1 MKNWL
6 IAVLAMATMSL
17 AQAAE
22 FDMQGWIDE
31 QVDAGAVF
39 AATAMRL
46 QDGEVTYYGGGRLVP
61 GGDTIPDQATQFE
74 IGSLTKAFSN
84 LLLAE
89 MVENKEVAYDTTIG
103 ELLGSDFAFAND
115 AVAEITL
122 LQLATHTS
130 GLPRLPAN
138 LAPTDQLDPYKGYDE
153 EALLAG
159 IATARD
165 KQPLGNH
172 YAYSNFGVGLLGY
185 LLGRVHGEGYEAALT
200 ERVIEPLGLGA
211 TGFER
216 AEESATASRGGRAVK
231 DWTLDA
237 LAGAGALRSTT
248 GDLARFARAM
258 LGEIDGALAH
268 DLEAD
273 RTIVSAAGGFD
284 VTRVWHV
291 GGSPDGKIFW
301 HNGGTGGF
309 WSFFGFK
316 PATHEAVAILISGD
330 PDATGLGLRW
340 LGFES
345 PRPPAGDI
353 DASILGQY
361 DLNPNFGI
369 GVYARNGVLVA
380 QASGQMPLG
389 LHRIDDDWYAME
401 VADASLHFIRDGGD
415 VVALELAQNSML
427 QRAAKTSDTAAALT
441 RKEVDIARDD
451 LVAFVG
457 EYALNPAVKFTIRLG
472 DETLEAMLTGQPFFP
487 VFAKGD
493 DKFFYKVVDAE
504 LHFERDEDGKVN
516 ALVLHQGGI
525 VQRAEKITE

>member
-1 MKNWL
+1 MKYGLTAL
-6 IAVLAMATMSL
+6 IALATTCL
-17 AQAAE
+17 AHAGE

-31 QVDAGAVF
+31 QVDTAAVL
-39 AATAMRL
+39 AVTAMQV
-46 QDGEVTYYGGGRLVP
+46 QDGDVGYFAGGRQIP
-61 GGDTIPDQATQFE
+61 GGETAPDETTQFE
-74 IGSLTKAFSN
+74 IGSLTKAFTN

-89 MVENKEVAYDTTIG
+89 MVAADEVTYDTTIG
-103 ELLGSDFAFAND
+103 GLLGDDVEFAND
-115 AVAEITL
+115 AVADITL

-130 GLPRLPAN
+130 GLPRLPPN

-153 EALLAG
+153 DALLAG
-159 IATARD
+159 VAATRN

-185 LLGRVHGEGYEAALT
+185 LLGRVHGEGYEAALL

-211 TGFER
+211 TSFER
-216 AEESATASRGGRAVK
+216 AEKSATAFRGGRAVK

-248 GDLARFARAM
+248 GDLARFARVM
-258 LGEIDGALAH
+258 LGQVDSRLTH
-268 DLEAD
+268 DLAAD
-273 RTIVSAAGGFD
+273 RDIVSPAGGFD
-284 VTRVWHV
+284 ITRVWHV
-291 GGSPDGKIFW
+291 GESPDGKIFW

-316 PATHEAVAILISGD
+316 PATNEAVAILISGD

-345 PRPPAGDI
+345 PRPPSGDI

-369 GVYARNGVLVA
+369 GVYAMNGSLVA

-389 LHRIDDDWYAME
+389 LHRVDDEWYAME
-401 VADASLHFIRDGGD
+401 VADASLHFIREGGK
-415 VVALELAQNSML
+415 VVALELAQNGML
-427 QRAAKTSDTAAALT
+427 QRAAKTSDTAAALSKKALAVP
-441 RKEVDIARDD
+441 REA
-451 LVAFVG
+451 LAEFVG
-457 EYALNPAVKFTIRLG
+457 EYQLNPSVKFTIRLG
-472 DETLEAMLTGQPFFP
+472 EETLEAMLTGQPFFP
-487 VFAKGD
+487 IFAKGD

-504 LHFERDEDGKVN
+504 LHFERDDDGTVN
-516 ALVLHQGGI
+516 ALVLHQGSI
-525 VQRAEKITE
+525 VQRAEKLN

>member
-6 IAVLAMATMSL
+6 AAFLATVTVSL
-17 AQAAE
+17 AHAGE

-31 QVDAGAVF
+31 QVGAGAVL
-39 AATAMRL
+39 AVTAMHL
-46 QDGEVTYYGGGRLVP
+46 QDGEVSYFAGGRLAP
-61 GGDTIPDQATQFE
+61 GGDSAPDEAAQFE
-74 IGSLTKAFSN
+74 IGSLTKAFTN

-89 MVENKEVAYDTTIG
+89 MVKRDEVSYDTTIG

-115 AVAEITL
+115 AVADISL
-122 LQLATHTS
+122 LELATHTS

-153 EALLAG
+153 DALLQG

-172 YAYSNFGVGLLGY
+172 YAYSNLGVGLLGY
-185 LLGRVHGEGYEAALT
+185 LLGRVHGEGYEAALV
-200 ERVIEPLGLGA
+200 ELVIEPLGLEA

-216 AEESATASRGGRAVK
+216 AEGSATPFRAGRAVK

-237 LAGAGALRSTT
+237 LAGAGALRSTA
-248 GDLARFARAM
+248 GDLARFAQIM
-258 LGEIDGALAH
+258 LGELDNPLAH
-268 DLEAD
+268 DLAVD
-273 RTIVSAAGGFD
+273 RDIVSEAGGFD
-284 VTRVWHV
+284 ITRVWHV
-291 GGSPDGKIFW
+291 GQSPGGEIFW

-316 PATHEAVAILISGD
+316 PTTDEAVAILISGD
-330 PDATGLGLRW
+330 PDVTGLGLQW
-340 LGFES
+340 LGFEA

-353 DASILGQY
+353 DSSILGQY

-369 GVYARNGVLVA
+369 GVYERNGALVA

-389 LHRIDDDWYAME
+389 LHRIKDDWYAME
-401 VADASLHFIRDGGD
+401 VADASLHFIREDD
-415 VVALELAQNSML
+415 KVVALELAQNSML
-427 QRAAKTSDTAAALT
+427 QRAAKTSDTAAALAKT
-441 RKEVDIARDD
+441 AVEMSREELA
-451 LVAFVG
+451 AFVG
-457 EYALNPAVKFTIRLG
+457 VYRMNPSIDFTIRLG
-472 DETLEAMLTGQPFFP
+472 DETLEAMLTGQAFFP
-487 VFAKGD
+487 VFARGD

-504 LHFERDEDGKVN
+504 LHFERDEEGNVN

-525 VQRAEKITE
+525 VQRAERVD

>member
-1 MKNWL
+1 MTKWL
-6 IAVLAMATMSL
+6 TAFLAMAAVSS
-17 AQAAE
+17 ACAAE

-31 QVDAGAVF
+31 QVDSGAVL
-39 AATAMRL
+39 AVTAMHL
-46 QDGEVTYYGGGRLVP
+46 QEGEASYFAGGRLAP
-61 GGDTIPDQATQFE
+61 GGDASPDEATQFE
-74 IGSLTKAFSN
+74 IGSLTKAFTN

-89 MVENKEVAYDTTIG
+89 MVEQDKVSYGTTIG
-103 ELLGSDFAFAND
+103 ELLGSDVAFAND
-115 AVAEITL
+115 AVANITL

-153 EALLAG
+153 DALLEG
-159 IATARD
+159 IAATRD

-185 LLGRVHGEGYEAALT
+185 LLGRVHGEGYEAALM
-200 ERVIEPLGLGA
+200 ELVIEPLGLSA

-216 AEESATASRGGRAVK
+216 AEDSATAYRGGQAVK

-237 LAGAGALRSTT
+237 LAGAGALRSTA
-248 GDLARFARAM
+248 GDLARFAKVM
-258 LGEIDGALAH
+258 LGEVDSPLAH
-268 DLEAD
+268 DLAAD
-273 RTIVSAAGGFD
+273 KDIVSQAGGFD

-291 GGSPDGKIFW
+291 GRSPEGSIFW

-309 WSFFGFK
+309 WSFLGFK
-316 PATHEAVAILISGD
+316 PATDEAVAILISGD
-330 PDATGLGLRW
+330 PDATGLGLQW

-353 DASILGQY
+353 DAAIPGQY

-369 GVYARNGVLVA
+369 GVYELNGVLVA

-401 VADASLHFIRDGGD
+401 VADASLHFIREGGK

-427 QRAAKTSDTAAALT
+427 QRAAKTSDTAAALAKT
-441 RKEVDIARDD
+441 EVAIPREKLGAY
-451 LVAFVG
+451 VG
-457 EYALNPAVKFTIRLG
+457 EYALNPSVKFTIRLG

-487 VFAKGD
+487 IFARGD
-493 DKFFYKVVDAE
+493 DRFFYKVVDAE
-504 LHFERDEDGKVN
+504 LHFERDAEGNVN

-525 VQRAEKITE
+525 VQRAEKVN